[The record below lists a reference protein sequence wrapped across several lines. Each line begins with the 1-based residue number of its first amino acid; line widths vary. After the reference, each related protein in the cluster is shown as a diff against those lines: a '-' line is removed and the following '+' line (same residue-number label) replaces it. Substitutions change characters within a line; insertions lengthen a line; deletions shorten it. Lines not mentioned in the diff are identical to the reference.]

1 MIRNKKAVIVQCR
14 LSSTRLPE
22 KAIKELGGKTVLDW
36 VLASMKKVRANK
48 YYVATDSES
57 YKIIKP
63 ICDANGFDCF
73 AGDLNNVLKRFCDL
87 IKKIKVN
94 TIIRAT
100 ADNPFLFYEAAQAS
114 LDEFEKKNKYRKTCD
129 YLTYTGLPH
138 GSGVEIIDASS
149 LLEAAELTDSSFD
162 QEHVGPALYNHKERF
177 NCEFIT
183 APSRFNFPNLRTTID
198 TYSDYLRAISI
209 VNYVSGDKKKIKEP
223 YTTEQILE
231 ALDSNKIKN
240 PVIFYPSTSKGHGTG
255 HLHRC
260 LKCAIETDSY
270 IYIPSDYTLE
280 ETSDIIKSYI
290 KKGLKEYQVINELPD
305 ETFSPVIVTDLF
317 SLERKDMIKLSKYK
331 SIIALDEG
339 SKNSD
344 FCDYLL
350 DVIPS
355 YDLTRQ
361 ANFNDP
367 CFISKP
373 LNVRKNKPS
382 SFKNILVCIGGEDPA
397 NLTENAALI
406 LNQIY
411 PDAKISAITK
421 KDNLISEIV
430 NIRFIPPVEDLKE
443 HLYEYDLVVT
453 HYGLT
458 AFEAAYAGCAL
469 LMLSST
475 KLHEKLAQ
483 KYEYAFVPFGK
494 LNYKTVKS
502 VLENSNL
509 YPKKKLGETEKSLG
523 IYISGIS
530 NGHRINCPIC
540 QRQDF
545 EPDPIISRNATRTY
559 RRCKSCGIIYMSWS
573 SEAEKLYKKSYFF
586 EDYKKQ
592 YGKTYQEDFDSIK
605 AQCLKRV
612 NVISSLI
619 KTSKGKN
626 ILDIGCAY
634 GPFLAAAGEKNYNP
648 FGTDISSEAIDF
660 VKNELHFPASQAAFP
675 QIDTTDEFGVSQ
687 FDAVTMWYVI
697 EHFKNLDVVLKKVNA
712 VLKKDGIFAF
722 STPSGQGVSATTNK
736 DNFYVASPTDHYSI
750 WEPSIAN
757 KILKPYGFKVVKIV
771 STGHHPERFPQI
783 KKSGAQKG
791 SIQWNTI
798 LKYSEAKKLGD
809 TVEIYCKKIK
819 EL

>member
-1 MIRNKKAVIVQCR
+1 MKNKKAVIVQCR

-22 KAIKELGGKTVLDW
+22 KALKELGGKTVLDW
-36 VLASMKKVRANK
+36 VLASMKKVKANK

-63 ICDANGFDCF
+63 ICDANGYSCF

-100 ADNPFLFYEAAQAS
+100 ADNPFLFYEAAQQS
-114 LDEFEKKNKYRKTCD
+114 LQEFEKKNKYRKTCD

-138 GSGVEIIDASS
+138 GSGVEIIDALS
-149 LLEAAELTDSSFD
+149 LLEAAELTDSPYD

-209 VNYVSGDKKKIKEP
+209 VNYVSPDKKKVKEP

-240 PVIFYPSTSKGHGTG
+240 PMIFYPSCVKGHGTG

-270 IYIPSDYTLE
+270 IYIPNDYTLA
-280 ETSDIIKSYI
+280 ETPDIVNSYI
-290 KKGLKEYQVINELPD
+290 KKGLKDYQIIHELPD
-305 ETFSPVIVTDLF
+305 ETFSPVIITDLF
-317 SLERKDMIKLSKYK
+317 SMEREDKIKLSKYK

-350 DVIPS
+350 DIIPS
-355 YDLTRQ
+355 YDLSRQ

-373 LNVRKNKPS
+373 ENTKKRKTESFNK
-382 SFKNILVCIGGEDPA
+382 ILICVGGEDPA
-397 NLTENAALI
+397 NLTENAAVI
-406 LNQIY
+406 LSSLY
-411 PDAKISAITK
+411 PASDITAITK
-421 KDNLISEIV
+421 KDLVSKVSNV
-430 NIRFIPPVEDLKE
+430 KFIPPVEDLKE
-443 HLYEYDLVVT
+443 KLFEYDLVVT

-458 AFEAAYAGCAL
+458 AFEAVYAGCAL
-469 LMLSST
+469 LMLSTT

-483 KYEYAFVPFGK
+483 KYNYAYIPFGK
-494 LNYKTVKS
+494 LNLKTVKS
-502 VLENSNL
+502 VLEGTNL
-509 YPKKKLGETEKSLG
+509 YPDQVSQEKEKSLG
-523 IYISGIS
+523 IYLSGIS
-530 NGHRINCPIC
+530 NGKRINCPIC

-545 EPDPIISRNATRTY
+545 EPDEIVSRNATRTY
-559 RRCKSCGIIYMSWS
+559 RRCKACKIVYMSWTC
-573 SEAEKLYKKSYFF
+573 EAEKVYKKSYFF

-592 YGKTYQEDFDSIK
+592 YGKTYQEDFESIK
-605 AQCLKRV
+605 AQGVKRV
-612 NVISSLI
+612 NVINTIL
-619 KTSKGKN
+619 KTGKEKN

-634 GPFLAAAGEKNYNP
+634 GPFLAAASEKKYNP
-648 FGTDISSEAIDF
+648 FGTDISYEAIDY
-660 VKNELHFPASQAAFP
+660 VKNELHFPASQASFP
-675 QIDTTDEFGVSQ
+675 EIDTTDEFGVSQ

-697 EHFKNLDVVLKKVNA
+697 EHFKNLDVVLKKVNQI
-712 VLKKDGIFAF
+712 LKKDGVFAF
-722 STPSGQGVSATTNK
+722 STPSGQGVSAVTDK
-736 DNFYVASPTDHYSI
+736 DAFYKASPTDHYSV
-750 WEPSIAN
+750 WEPSYAD

-783 KKSGAQKG
+783 KKSGSQKG
-791 SIQWNTI
+791 SLQWNTI